1 MQPLVVAARHVLD
14 KLPLALGGIAVIVAM
29 LFVYIAQPSIVRQV
43 DAKVY
48 DTLLPMATR
57 GYVSP
62 VPVVVDI
69 DEASLAEFGQWPW
82 SRHLLAK
89 LLVAIHE
96 AGAASIAL
104 DILLSEE
111 DRSSPAR
118 LIRDIRR
125 DAGMEVSFQGLPEE
139 LADYDQLFSEV
150 LKALPV
156 VLGAYARFDDSGET
170 PAFLPPPV
178 TYMLHEQP
186 GAIDFTTHVLSAT
199 NATLPLSIFAANAPI
214 GLINM
219 SPDADGI
226 VRSLP
231 LVILLNGKLY
241 PSLSLRSL
249 MVALGRKSVIL
260 GTGQD
265 GLHSLRIGSYTVP
278 LSPEGNA
285 LVPFQGPRKTYP
297 YISAKDVLQGQ
308 IPPGI
313 LEGRIIFLGTSASG
327 LLDIRSTPFDRVY
340 PGVEVHATFLDAVL
354 SGKYIQTPPWTPGL
368 QLLGIILAGVAAA
381 LVFGLARPRVYVPL
395 GILMLGTTLY
405 ASRYFFEQGIFISP
419 LYIALTITAQ
429 GSLLLFLRFWQEERQ
444 KLLLRN
450 TFSRYVSPEVV
461 KRITRMHGGTFAG
474 EERELSIMFTDIRR
488 FTSIS
493 ENLNPQQIVLLL
505 NRYFTPMT
513 GLVRANSG
521 TLDKFIG
528 DALMA
533 FWNAPTDVPDHPLK
547 AVETGL
553 AMREKLVLLN
563 NELVREFAIN
573 LEMGVGVHTG
583 KAYVGNM
590 GSEDMLNYTLI
601 GDAVN
606 LTSRLEGLCP
616 LFGVGIV
623 VSGETRTA
631 CGDVFAFQHLDTLKV
646 KGKRLPVDVF
656 AVMRHEIWET
666 RKEEMRRW
674 HEARHLYQEGAF
686 SRAGECIAA
695 LCQDF
700 PESVLYDLYAK
711 RCEQLVAFPPETWDG
726 VWVLREK

>member
-1 MQPLVVAARHVLD
+1 MQPLATAARHVLD
-14 KLPLALGGIAVIVAM
+14 KLPLALGGIAIIAAM
-29 LFVYIAQPSIVRQV
+29 LFVYIAQPPIVRQV

-48 DTLLPMATR
+48 DALLPLAAR
-57 GYVSP
+57 GTVSP

-82 SRHLLAK
+82 SRYLLAK
-89 LLVAIHE
+89 LLVAIHD
-96 AGAASIAL
+96 AGAASIAM

-111 DRSSPAR
+111 DRSSPMR

-125 DAGMEVSFQGLPEE
+125 DAGMEVSFQGLPED

-150 LKALPV
+150 LKALPI
-156 VLGAYARFDDSGET
+156 VLGAYVRFDNSGET
-170 PAFLPPPV
+170 PAFLPPAV
-178 TYMLHEQP
+178 SYMVHEQP
-186 GAIDFTTHVLSAT
+186 GAIDFTKRLLSAT
-199 NATLPLSIFAANAPI
+199 NATFPLPMFAANAPV

-231 LVILLNGKLY
+231 LVLLLDDKLY
-241 PSLSLRSL
+241 PSLSLRAL
-249 MVALGRKSVIL
+249 MVALGRKSVVV
-260 GTGQD
+260 GSGQD
-265 GLHSLRIGSYTVP
+265 GLHSLRIGPYTVP

-297 YISAKDVLQGQ
+297 YIPAKDVLQGQ
-308 IPPGI
+308 VAPGA
-313 LEGRIIFLGTSASG
+313 LEGRIVFLGTSASG

-354 SGKYIQTPPWTPGL
+354 SGTYIQTPPWTPGL
-368 QLLGIILAGVAAA
+368 QILGIALAGLAAA
-381 LVFGLARPRVYVPL
+381 LVFGLARPRVYIPL
-395 GILMLGTTLY
+395 GILMLGATLY

-419 LYIALTITAQ
+419 LYIAMTITAQ
-429 GSLLLFLRFWQEERQ
+429 GCLLLFLRFWQEERQ

-488 FTSIS
+488 FTTIS
-493 ENLNPQQIVLLL
+493 ESLGPQQIVLLL

-513 GLVRANSG
+513 GLVRTSSG

-533 FWNAPTDVPDHPLK
+533 FWNAPVAVPDHALK

-553 AMREKLVLLN
+553 AMREKLAVL
-563 NELVREFAIN
+563 NEDLMQEFGIQ
-573 LEMGVGVHTG
+573 LDMGVGVHTG

-623 VSGETRTA
+623 VSGETRIA
-631 CGDVFAFQHLDTLKV
+631 CGDVFAFQQLDTLKV
-646 KGKRLPVDVF
+646 KGKRLPVEVF
-656 AVMRHEIWET
+656 SVMRHEAWET
-666 RKEEMRRW
+666 RKEEMLRW
-674 HEARHLYQEGAF
+674 HEARQLYHEGDF
-686 SRAGECIAA
+686 PRAGEIVAA
-695 LCQDF
+695 LHQAF
-700 PESVLYDLYAK
+700 PDSALYALYAK
-711 RCEQLVAFPPETWDG
+711 RCAQLVAAPPETWDG
-726 VWVLREK
+726 VWTLHEK